1 MTKIQR
7 LSWIIRAGLI
17 YSHEPSRQNR
27 RWSEKFESRGLHMSP
42 MVGRWRGP
50 RGKETI
56 ALVLKITRNY
66 VLLTTWRNV
75 KVGSS
80 PASPGQNPAQVT
92 HLDFS
97 LSHAHAGSG
106 LLPHQTVEIRERLS
120 HSVGGNLLWYQQ
132 KMNTLSISP
141 ARWNFRWSGANYG
154 RPLS

>member
-80 PASPGQNPAQVT
+80 PASHVVICSSTRLCCVHWCRVCFRGGIRSVLWGWLFSYS
-92 HLDFS
+92 HLRLNFKDPSQSKVPVRTYFS
-97 LSHAHAGSG
+97 SLNRH
-106 LLPHQTVEIRERLS
+106 V
-120 HSVGGNLLWYQQ
+120 
-132 KMNTLSISP
+132 SIFIKL
-141 ARWNFRWSGANYG
+141 AY
-154 RPLS
+154 